1 MNNIVILLLAERLK
15 IIYDINL
22 ENLSRSEYIYV

>member
-1 MNNIVILLLAERLK
+1 MNNIVILLLTERLK
-15 IIYDINL
+15 IIYDIKL